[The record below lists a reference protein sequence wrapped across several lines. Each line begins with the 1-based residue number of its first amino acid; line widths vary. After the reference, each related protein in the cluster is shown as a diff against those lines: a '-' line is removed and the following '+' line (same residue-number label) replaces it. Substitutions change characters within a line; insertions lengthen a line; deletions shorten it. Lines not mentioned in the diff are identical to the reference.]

1 MKKAVWL
8 GGIIVLVLV
17 AAVLFRAR
25 DAQIVPAEII
35 TPTDSVMLSD
45 EAQRKFE
52 EASASAPS
60 LRNLAE
66 PHFDAPPTKMKLHR
80 EFQLAKGEERIVAR
94 PGEMVYLHV
103 HCELEVGWKTY
114 PKQKSK
120 WVNSNKISLLNA
132 EGRARIDGVAS
143 TTPAPAHDVR
153 SSEVLGEDIV
163 SFSKPFM
170 YTIPVQINTLAP
182 YGDSVIQL
190 QIYSGA
196 VCAYQ

>member
-8 GGIIVLVLV
+8 GGIVGLLLI

-94 PGEMVYLHV
+94 PGETVYLHV
-103 HCELEVGWKTY
+103 HCELEDGWFTF
-114 PKQKSK
+114 PKQNSK

-132 EGRARIDGVAS
+132 EGRARIDGIAS
-143 TTPAPAHDVR
+143 TTPAPAHDAMA
-153 SSEVLGEDIV
+153 SEVFGEDIV

-170 YTIPVQINTLAP
+170 YTVSVQISANAP
-182 YGDSVIQL
+182 AGSSRCLTADR
-190 QIYSGA
+190 
-196 VCAYQ
+196 